1 MKLTQATRLRIISL
15 LKKNK
20 MSENK
25 LSTLS
30 CISSTT
36 LNNFLSGKNK
46 DIKLTTLLHICEGFN
61 ITLLDFFND
70 DLFFEVEED

>member
-15 LKKNK
+15 LKKKNI
-20 MSENK
+20 SENK
-25 LSTLS
+25 LSSLA

-36 LNNFLSGKNK
+36 LNNFLVGKHK

-61 ITLLDFFND
+61 ITIGEFFD
-70 DLFFEVEED
+70 DELFYEVEED